1 MSLYR
6 VALLVGEGHVGRRRG
21 ADLVGVR
28 LEGDA
33 EGTDLS
39 WREKE

>member
-6 VALLVGEGHVGRRRG
+6 VALLVGQRHVGRRRG
-21 ADLVGVR
+21 ADLVGVG

-33 EGTDLS
+33 EGADLG
-39 WREKE
+39 WGEKE